1 MDLGVKRGMVVFG
14 EDKLDEISLSA
25 PTKVCEFQNGWIKSY
40 TITPEDFGLTRCSKA
55 DLVGGDPA
63 QNAEILR
70 AIIAGATGLKTD
82 AALLNAGALLM
93 IGGLADTLAE
103 GITLARETIASG
115 RVVKTLDAL
124 VELSQRKDEESA
136 L

>member
-1 MDLGVKRGMVVFG
+1 
-14 EDKLDEISLSA
+14 
-25 PTKVCEFQNGWIKSY
+25 
-40 TITPEDFGLTRCSKA
+40 
-55 DLVGGDPA
+55 
-63 QNAEILR
+63 
-70 AIIAGATGLKTD
+70 
-82 AALLNAGALLM
+82 M

>member
-70 AIIAGATGLKTD
+70 AIIAGATGPMTD

>member
-1 MDLGVKRGMVVFG
+1 MDLGVQRGLVVFG

-25 PTKVCEFQNGWIKSY
+25 PTKVCEFQNAWIKSY

-70 AIIAGATGLKTD
+70 AIIAGATGPKTD

>member
-70 AIIAGATGLKTD
+70 AIIAGATGPRP
-82 AALLNAGALLM
+82 M
-93 IGGLADTLAE
+93 
-103 GITLARETIASG
+103 R
-115 RVVKTLDAL
+115 RF
-124 VELSQRKDEESA
+124 
-136 L
+136 

>member
-25 PTKVCEFQNGWIKSY
+25 PTKVCEFQNAWIKSY

-70 AIIAGATGLKTD
+70 AIIAGAAGPKTD